1 MPTATTIVIA
11 TMIVIATVAVPSQR
25 ASAQGPSGTPWPVV
39 TAAITPPEV
48 SVPKG
53 APVAATTA
61 VPLPP
66 IAEDPTNDTATPRR
80 SPLGYA
86 VAGLLGAIGASMYGW
101 AAWKRLRA
109 AT

>member
-1 MPTATTIVIA
+1 
-11 TMIVIATVAVPSQR
+11 MIVIGTAAVAQHR
-25 ASAQGPSGTPWPVV
+25 ASAQGLSGTPWPVV

-53 APVAATTA
+53 APVTASTA

-66 IAEDPTNDTATPRR
+66 IAEDPTDDAAAPRR

-101 AAWKRLRA
+101 SAWKRLRA